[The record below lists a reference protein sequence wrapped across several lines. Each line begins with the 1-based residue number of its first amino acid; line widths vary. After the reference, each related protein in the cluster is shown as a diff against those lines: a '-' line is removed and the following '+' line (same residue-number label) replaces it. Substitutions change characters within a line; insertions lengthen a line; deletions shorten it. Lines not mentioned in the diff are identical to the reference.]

1 MARLAELLTGA
12 NAPSALARRDIA
24 TVSGILR
31 DAGVSQVH
39 IMRAT
44 GAVMHRGWGG
54 SAAGLDGPGVC
65 PWPAA
70 RAGDDAAPRTIAGR
84 KPTAPRRH
92 RAVGFAVFGA
102 ADPIRIHHTP
112 TPVQSRIGFSDIQG
126 LVSITARLGHL
137 LGDLGVT
144 QVSHA
149 VSAHARAGEAL
160 LRARMAKPVPR
171 LLLDAL
177 ADLHRIAG
185 RAARDAGLRDR
196 SRQHYARGMSR
207 EPQTAKCCEN
217 DSAWALAR
225 LGLTRQVHAEAAA
238 ARHDSACR
246 DLAHELA
253 TLRCAA

>member
-12 NAPSALARRDIA
+12 KAPGALARRDIA

-31 DAGVSQVH
+31 DAGASQVH
-39 IMRAT
+39 ILRAT
-44 GAVMHRGWGG
+44 GAVMDRGWGG

-70 RAGDDAAPRTIAGR
+70 GAGDDAATEDDRRR
-84 KPTAPRRH
+84 KPTAPRCH

-112 TPVQSRIGFSDIQG
+112 TPVQSR
-126 LVSITARLGHL
+126 
-137 LGDLGVT
+137 
-144 QVSHA
+144 
-149 VSAHARAGEAL
+149 
-160 LRARMAKPVPR
+160 
-171 LLLDAL
+171 
-177 ADLHRIAG
+177 
-185 RAARDAGLRDR
+185 
-196 SRQHYARGMSR
+196 MSR
-207 EPQTAKCCEN
+207 EPQTAKWCEN

-225 LGLTRQVHAEAAA
+225 LGLTQLVHAEAAA
-238 ARHDSACR
+238 AHHDSACC